1 MKKNYKCRV
10 TIIMAILSLL
20 FGCSGNKKY
29 NAGDIIGA
37 STSYYGTECDPVYA
51 FSLQKQDENW
61 LFSAS
66 CYVQSKEGYTSF
78 DSFPIPAEDAEG
90 FLEIIREEDEIS
102 RLSKYR
108 PLSILHA
115 ADAPTNSSVMTFSDG
130 NSIEKGTAFCDKAL
144 RYLYSLAEKHYETA
158 ENVEIT
164 SVFVSCSS
172 MDHSSSYSYTLEK
185 DENTWYFSF
194 DAVIDGSGAHTQ
206 VERQKINENDAEEIL
221 RIIKNQQLV
230 TMVRQ
235 YEEPDDD
242 GLIALDETTYRLSF
256 DFTDGTSKSAPI
268 EARTHQRFPCT
279 CSRKDTLTLI
289 EPNYAEKPMEFS
301 ESSTT

>member
-1 MKKNYKCRV
+1 M
-10 TIIMAILSLL
+10 TILSLL

-29 NAGDIIGA
+29 DTDDIVGT
-37 STSYYGTECDPVYA
+37 STSYYGTERDPVYS

-66 CYVQSKEGYTSF
+66 CYAQSKEGYTSF

-90 FLEIIREEDEIS
+90 FLDIIREEDELS

-108 PLSILHA
+108 PLIILHA
-115 ADAPTNSSVMTFSDG
+115 ADTPAHSTVLTFSDG
-130 NSIEKGTAFCDKAL
+130 NSIEKETAFCDKAL
-144 RYLYSLAEKHYETA
+144 RYLYSLAEKHYDTA

-185 DENTWYFSF
+185 NDNTWYLSF
-194 DAVIDGSGAHTQ
+194 DAVVDGSGTHTE
-206 VERQKINENDAEEIL
+206 VERQKINENDAEGIL
-221 RIIKNQQLV
+221 RIIKNRQLV
-230 TMVRQ
+230 TTVRQ
-235 YEEPDDD
+235 YEKPDDD

-256 DFTDGTSKSAPI
+256 DFSDGTSESAPI
-268 EARTHQRFPCT
+268 EAGEE
-279 CSRKDTLTLI
+279 LI
-289 EPNYAEKPMEFS
+289 SAFHALAAEKIHQS
-301 ESSTT
+301 

>member
-29 NAGDIIGA
+29 NAGDIVGT

-51 FSLQKQDENW
+51 FSLQKRDENW

-66 CYVQSKEGYTSF
+66 CYVQSKEGRYTSF
-78 DSFPIPAEDAEG
+78 GSFPVPAEDADG
-90 FLEIIREEDEIS
+90 FLQIIREEDEIS

-108 PLSILHA
+108 PMNIFHA
-115 ADAPTNSSVMTFSDG
+115 ADAPTHSSVITFSDG
-130 NSIEKGTAFCDKAL
+130 NSIEKETAFCDKAL
-144 RYLYSLAEKHYETA
+144 TYLYSLAEKHYEAA
-158 ENVEIT
+158 ENIEIT

-172 MDHSSSYSYTLEK
+172 MDYSSSYSYTLEE
-185 DENTWYFSF
+185 DEKNWYFSF
-194 DAVIDGSGAHTQ
+194 DAVIDGSGAHTE
-206 VERQKINENDAEEIL
+206 VERQKISENDAEEIL
-221 RIIKNQQLV
+221 RIIKETQLV

-256 DFTDGTSKSAPI
+256 GFTDGTSKSAPI
-268 EARTHQRFPCT
+268 EAGEE
-279 CSRKDTLTLI
+279 LI
-289 EPNYAEKPMEFS
+289 SAFRALAAEKIHQS
-301 ESSTT
+301 

>member
-1 MKKNYKCRV
+1 M
-10 TIIMAILSLL
+10 TILSLL

-115 ADAPTNSSVMTFSDG
+115 TDAPTNSSVMTFSDG
-130 NSIEKGTAFCDKAL
+130 NSIEKETAFCDKAL

-158 ENVEIT
+158 ENVKIT

-194 DAVIDGSGAHTQ
+194 DAVIDGSGAHTE

-221 RIIKNQQLV
+221 RIIKNQQIV

-268 EARTHQRFPCT
+268 EAGEE
-279 CSRKDTLTLI
+279 LI
-289 EPNYAEKPMEFS
+289 SAFYALAAEKIH
-301 ESSTT
+301 

>member
-1 MKKNYKCRV
+1 
-10 TIIMAILSLL
+10 MAILSLL

-29 NAGDIIGA
+29 NAGDIIGT

-51 FSLQKQDENW
+51 FSLQKHDENW

-66 CYVQSKEGYTSF
+66 CYVQSKEGRYTSF
-78 DSFPIPAEDAEG
+78 DSFSIPAKDAER

-108 PLSILHA
+108 SLSILHA

-130 NSIEKGTAFCDKAL
+130 NSIEKETAFCDKVL
-144 RYLYSLAEKHYETA
+144 RYFYSLAEKHYETA

-194 DAVIDGSGAHTQ
+194 DAVIDSSGAHTQ
-206 VERQKINENDAEEIL
+206 VERQKINDNAEEIL

-230 TMVRQ
+230 TTVRQ
-235 YEEPDDD
+235 YKKPDDD

-268 EARTHQRFPCT
+268 EAGEE
-279 CSRKDTLTLI
+279 LI
-289 EPNYAEKPMEFS
+289 SAFYALASEKIH
-301 ESSTT
+301 

>member
-10 TIIMAILSLL
+10 TIIMTILSLL

-29 NAGDIIGA
+29 DTDDIVGT
-37 STSYYGTECDPVYA
+37 STSYYGTERDPVYA

-66 CYVQSKEGYTSF
+66 CYVQSKEGNTSF
-78 DSFPIPAEDAEG
+78 DSFPIPTEDAEG
-90 FLEIIREEDEIS
+90 FLDIIREEDELS

-108 PLSILHA
+108 SLNILHA
-115 ADAPTNSSVMTFSDG
+115 ADAPTYSTVLTFSDG
-130 NSIEKGTAFCDKAL
+130 NSIEKETAFCDKAL
-144 RYLYSLAEKHYETA
+144 RYLYSLAEKHYDTA

-185 DENTWYFSF
+185 NDNTWYLSF
-194 DAVIDGSGAHTQ
+194 DAVVDGSGTHTE
-206 VERQKINENDAEEIL
+206 VERQKINENDAEGIL
-221 RIIKNQQLV
+221 RIIKNRQLV

-256 DFTDGTSKSAPI
+256 DFSDGTSESAPI
-268 EARTHQRFPCT
+268 EAGEE
-279 CSRKDTLTLI
+279 LI
-289 EPNYAEKPMEFS
+289 SAFHALAAEKTRM
-301 ESSTT
+301 

>member
-10 TIIMAILSLL
+10 TIIMTILSLL

-29 NAGDIIGA
+29 DTDDIVGT
-37 STSYYGTECDPVYA
+37 STSYYGTERDPVYS

-61 LFSAS
+61 LLSAS
-66 CYVQSKEGYTSF
+66 CYAQSKEGYTSF

-90 FLEIIREEDEIS
+90 FLDIIREEDELS

-108 PLSILHA
+108 PLNILHA
-115 ADAPTNSSVMTFSDG
+115 ADAPAHSTVLTFSDG
-130 NSIEKGTAFCDKAL
+130 NSIEKETAFCDKAL
-144 RYLYSLAEKHYETA
+144 RYLYSLAEKHYDTA

-185 DENTWYFSF
+185 NDNTWYLSF
-194 DAVIDGSGAHTQ
+194 DAVVDGSGTHTE
-206 VERQKINENDAEEIL
+206 VERQKINENDAEGIL
-221 RIIKNQQLV
+221 RIIKNRQLV
-230 TMVRQ
+230 TTVRQ
-235 YEEPDDD
+235 YEKPDDD

-256 DFTDGTSKSAPI
+256 DFSDGTSESAPI
-268 EARTHQRFPCT
+268 EAGEE
-279 CSRKDTLTLI
+279 LI
-289 EPNYAEKPMEFS
+289 SAFHALAAEKIHQS
-301 ESSTT
+301 

>member
-29 NAGDIIGA
+29 NADDIVGI
-37 STSYYGTECDPVYA
+37 STSYYGMERDPVYA
-51 FSLQKQDENW
+51 FSLQKQDEIW

-66 CYVQSKEGYTSF
+66 CYVQGKEGRTSF
-78 DSFPIPAEDAEG
+78 DSFPVPAEDGEG

-108 PLSILHA
+108 SLNILHT
-115 ADAPTNSSVMTFSDG
+115 ADAPAQSSGMTFSDG
-130 NSIEKGTAFCDKAL
+130 NSIEKETAFCDKAL
-144 RYLYSLAEKHYETA
+144 RYLCSLAEKHYEAA
-158 ENVEIT
+158 ENVGIT

-172 MDHSSSYSYTLEK
+172 MDYSSSYSYTLEK
-185 DENTWYFSF
+185 DENSWYFSF
-194 DAVIDGSGAHTQ
+194 DAVIDSSGVHTQ
-206 VERQKINENDAEEIL
+206 VERQKINEIDAEEIL
-221 RIIKNQQLV
+221 RIIKKTQLV

-235 YEEPDDD
+235 YEKPDDD
-242 GLIALDETTYRLSF
+242 GLIVMDETTYSLSF

-268 EARTHQRFPCT
+268 EAGEELISAFHALAAANFHQG
-279 CSRKDTLTLI
+279 
-289 EPNYAEKPMEFS
+289 
-301 ESSTT
+301 

>member
-10 TIIMAILSLL
+10 TIIMTILSLL

-29 NAGDIIGA
+29 DTDDIVGT
-37 STSYYGTECDPVYA
+37 STSYYGTERDPVYA

-61 LFSAS
+61 LLSAS
-66 CYVQSKEGYTSF
+66 CYAQSKEGYTSF

-90 FLEIIREEDEIS
+90 FLDIIREEDELS

-108 PLSILHA
+108 PLNILHA
-115 ADAPTNSSVMTFSDG
+115 ADAPTYSTVLTFSDG
-130 NSIEKGTAFCDKAL
+130 NSIEREKAFCDKAL
-144 RYLYSLAEKHYETA
+144 RYLYSLAEKHYDTA
-158 ENVEIT
+158 ENVEII

-185 DENTWYFSF
+185 NDNTWYLSF
-194 DAVIDGSGAHTQ
+194 DAVVDGSGTHTE
-206 VERQKINENDAEEIL
+206 VERQKINENDAEGIL
-221 RIIKNQQLV
+221 RIIKNRQLV

-256 DFTDGTSKSAPI
+256 DFSDGTSESAPI
-268 EARTHQRFPCT
+268 EAGEE
-279 CSRKDTLTLI
+279 LI
-289 EPNYAEKPMEFS
+289 SAFHALAAEKTRM
-301 ESSTT
+301 

>member
-10 TIIMAILSLL
+10 IIIMAFLSLL
-20 FGCSGNKKY
+20 FGCSENKKY
-29 NAGDIIGA
+29 NADDIIGV

-66 CYVQSKEGYTSF
+66 CYVQSKEGRYTSF

-90 FLEIIREEDEIS
+90 FLEIIREEDEIR

-108 PLSILHA
+108 TLNILHA
-115 ADAPTNSSVMTFSDG
+115 ADAPTHISGMTFPDG
-130 NSIEKGTAFCDKAL
+130 NSIEKKTAFCDKAL

-158 ENVEIT
+158 ENVKIT
-164 SVFVSCSS
+164 SVFASCSS
-172 MDHSSSYSYTLEK
+172 MNHSSSYSYTLEK

-194 DAVIDGSGAHTQ
+194 DAVIDSSNAHTQ

-235 YEEPDDD
+235 YEEPDDG

-268 EARTHQRFPCT
+268 KAGEELISAFHALAAVNVHQ
-279 CSRKDTLTLI
+279 S
-289 EPNYAEKPMEFS
+289 
-301 ESSTT
+301 

>member
-51 FSLQKQDENW
+51 FSLQKHDENW

-66 CYVQSKEGYTSF
+66 CYVQSKEGRYTSF
-78 DSFPIPAEDAEG
+78 DSFPIPAKDAER

-108 PLSILHA
+108 SLSILHA

-130 NSIEKGTAFCDKAL
+130 NSIEKETAFCDKVL
-144 RYLYSLAEKHYETA
+144 RYFYSLAEKHYKTA

-194 DAVIDGSGAHTQ
+194 DAVIDSSGAHTQ

-235 YEEPDDD
+235 YEKPDDD

-268 EARTHQRFPCT
+268 EAGEELISAFYALASEKIHQR
-279 CSRKDTLTLI
+279 
-289 EPNYAEKPMEFS
+289 
-301 ESSTT
+301 

>member
-10 TIIMAILSLL
+10 TIIMTILSLL

-29 NAGDIIGA
+29 DTDDIVGT
-37 STSYYGTECDPVYA
+37 STSYYGTERDPVYA

-61 LFSAS
+61 LLSAS
-66 CYVQSKEGYTSF
+66 CYAQSKEGYTSF

-90 FLEIIREEDEIS
+90 FLDIIREEDELS

-108 PLSILHA
+108 PLNILHA
-115 ADAPTNSSVMTFSDG
+115 ADAPAHSTVLTFSDG
-130 NSIEKGTAFCDKAL
+130 NSIEKETAFCDKAL
-144 RYLYSLAEKHYETA
+144 RYLYSLAEKHYDTA

-185 DENTWYFSF
+185 NDNTWYLSF
-194 DAVIDGSGAHTQ
+194 DAVVDGSGTHTE
-206 VERQKINENDAEEIL
+206 VERQKINENDAEGIL
-221 RIIKNQQLV
+221 RIIKNRQLV

-235 YEEPDDD
+235 YEKPDDD

-256 DFTDGTSKSAPI
+256 DFSDGTSESAPI
-268 EARTHQRFPCT
+268 EAGEE
-279 CSRKDTLTLI
+279 LI
-289 EPNYAEKPMEFS
+289 SAFHALAAEKIHQS
-301 ESSTT
+301 

>member
-10 TIIMAILSLL
+10 TIIMTILSLL
-20 FGCSGNKKY
+20 FGCCGNKKY
-29 NAGDIIGA
+29 DTDDIVGT
-37 STSYYGTECDPVYA
+37 STSYYGTERDPVYA

-66 CYVQSKEGYTSF
+66 CYVQSKEEYTSF
-78 DSFPIPAEDAEG
+78 DPFPIPAEDAEG
-90 FLEIIREEDEIS
+90 FLDIIREENELS
-102 RLSKYR
+102 RLSRYR
-108 PLSILHA
+108 TLNILHA
-115 ADAPTNSSVMTFSDG
+115 ADAPTHSTVLTFSDG
-130 NSIEKGTAFCDKAL
+130 NSIEKETAFCDKAL
-144 RYLYSLAEKHYETA
+144 RYLYSLAEKHYDMA

-185 DENTWYFSF
+185 NDNTWYFSF
-194 DAVIDGSGAHTQ
+194 DAVIDGSGAHTE
-206 VERQKINENDAEEIL
+206 VEKQKINENDAEEIL
-221 RIIKNQQLV
+221 RIIKNRQLV

-268 EARTHQRFPCT
+268 EAGEE
-279 CSRKDTLTLI
+279 LI
-289 EPNYAEKPMEFS
+289 SAFHELAAEKTRM
-301 ESSTT
+301 

>member
-102 RLSKYR
+102 RLSKY
-108 PLSILHA
+108 LS
-115 ADAPTNSSVMTFSDG
+115 
-130 NSIEKGTAFCDKAL
+130 
-144 RYLYSLAEKHYETA
+144 
-158 ENVEIT
+158 
-164 SVFVSCSS
+164 
-172 MDHSSSYSYTLEK
+172 
-185 DENTWYFSF
+185 
-194 DAVIDGSGAHTQ
+194 
-206 VERQKINENDAEEIL
+206 
-221 RIIKNQQLV
+221 
-230 TMVRQ
+230 
-235 YEEPDDD
+235 
-242 GLIALDETTYRLSF
+242 LIH
-256 DFTDGTSKSAPI
+256 I
-268 EARTHQRFPCT
+268 
-279 CSRKDTLTLI
+279 
-289 EPNYAEKPMEFS
+289 
-301 ESSTT
+301 

>member
-1 MKKNYKCRV
+1 
-10 TIIMAILSLL
+10 
-20 FGCSGNKKY
+20 
-29 NAGDIIGA
+29 
-37 STSYYGTECDPVYA
+37 
-51 FSLQKQDENW
+51 
-61 LFSAS
+61 
-66 CYVQSKEGYTSF
+66 
-78 DSFPIPAEDAEG
+78 
-90 FLEIIREEDEIS
+90 
-102 RLSKYR
+102 
-108 PLSILHA
+108 
-115 ADAPTNSSVMTFSDG
+115 MTFSDG
-130 NSIEKGTAFCDKAL
+130 NSIEKETAFCDKAL

-158 ENVEIT
+158 ENVEIM

-194 DAVIDGSGAHTQ
+194 DAVIDGSGAHTE

-221 RIIKNQQLV
+221 RIIKNRQLV

-268 EARTHQRFPCT
+268 EAGEELISAFHALAAEKIHQR
-279 CSRKDTLTLI
+279 
-289 EPNYAEKPMEFS
+289 
-301 ESSTT
+301 

>member
-10 TIIMAILSLL
+10 TIIMTILSLL

-29 NAGDIIGA
+29 DTDDIVGT
-37 STSYYGTECDPVYA
+37 STSYYGTERDPVYA

-66 CYVQSKEGYTSF
+66 CYVQSKEGNTSF
-78 DSFPIPAEDAEG
+78 DSFHIPAEDAEG
-90 FLEIIREEDEIS
+90 FLDIIREEDELS

-108 PLSILHA
+108 PLNILHA
-115 ADAPTNSSVMTFSDG
+115 ADAPTYSTVLTFSDG
-130 NSIEKGTAFCDKAL
+130 NSIEKETAFCDKAL
-144 RYLYSLAEKHYETA
+144 RYLYSLAEKHYDTA

-185 DENTWYFSF
+185 NDNTWYLSF
-194 DAVIDGSGAHTQ
+194 DAVVDGSGTHTE
-206 VERQKINENDAEEIL
+206 VERQKINENDAEGIL
-221 RIIKNQQLV
+221 RIIKNRQLV
-230 TMVRQ
+230 TTVRQ
-235 YEEPDDD
+235 YEKPDDD

-256 DFTDGTSKSAPI
+256 DFSDGTSESAPI
-268 EARTHQRFPCT
+268 EAGEE
-279 CSRKDTLTLI
+279 LI
-289 EPNYAEKPMEFS
+289 SAFHALAAEKIHQS
-301 ESSTT
+301 

>member
-1 MKKNYKCRV
+1 MKKNYKYRV

-20 FGCSGNKKY
+20 FGFGENEKY
-29 NAGDIIGA
+29 NADDIIGA

-66 CYVQSKEGYTSF
+66 CYVQREDRYTSF
-78 DSFPIPAEDAEG
+78 DSFPVPAEDAEG
-90 FLEIIREEDEIS
+90 FLEIIREEDEIR

-108 PLSILHA
+108 TLNILHA
-115 ADAPTNSSVMTFSDG
+115 ADAPTHISGMTFPDG
-130 NSIEKGTAFCDKAL
+130 NSIEKKTAFCDKAL

-158 ENVEIT
+158 ENVKIT
-164 SVFVSCSS
+164 SVFASCSS
-172 MDHSSSYSYTLEK
+172 MNHSSSYSYTLEK

-194 DAVIDGSGAHTQ
+194 DAVIDSSNAHTQ

-268 EARTHQRFPCT
+268 KAGEELISAFHALAAANVHQ
-279 CSRKDTLTLI
+279 S
-289 EPNYAEKPMEFS
+289 
-301 ESSTT
+301 

>member
-1 MKKNYKCRV
+1 
-10 TIIMAILSLL
+10 MAILSLL

-51 FSLQKQDENW
+51 FSLQKHDENW

-66 CYVQSKEGYTSF
+66 CYVQSKEGRYTSF
-78 DSFPIPAEDAEG
+78 DSFSIPAEDAER

-130 NSIEKGTAFCDKAL
+130 NSIEKETAFCDKVL
-144 RYLYSLAEKHYETA
+144 RYFYSLAEKHYKTA

-185 DENTWYFSF
+185 DKNTWYFSF
-194 DAVIDGSGAHTQ
+194 DAVIDSSGAHTQ

-235 YEEPDDD
+235 YEKPDDD

-268 EARTHQRFPCT
+268 EAGEELISAFYALASEKIHQR
-279 CSRKDTLTLI
+279 
-289 EPNYAEKPMEFS
+289 
-301 ESSTT
+301 